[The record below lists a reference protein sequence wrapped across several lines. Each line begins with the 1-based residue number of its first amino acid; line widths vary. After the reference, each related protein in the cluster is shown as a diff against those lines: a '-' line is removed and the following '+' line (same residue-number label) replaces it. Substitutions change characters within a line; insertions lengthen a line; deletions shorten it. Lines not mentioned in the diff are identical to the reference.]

1 MLVVSLAQPLLVGL
15 YENGVKF
22 REFSTCEH
30 ASEALIKIL
39 FQISNE
45 YEISKIIYANTPG
58 SFMGLKVAYVILKTF
73 CIVKECEFA
82 AVSGFELN
90 GGKPIRANKV
100 LSFVLE
106 NGEIMLKAAHPGE
119 FSLPENLDKLKL
131 NLDTL
136 PNYLIQAV

>member
-1 MLVVSLAQPLLVGL
+1 
-15 YENGVKF
+15 
-22 REFSTCEH
+22 
-30 ASEALIKIL
+30 
-39 FQISNE
+39 
-45 YEISKIIYANTPG
+45 
-58 SFMGLKVAYVILKTF
+58 MGLKVAYVILKTF

-90 GGKPIRANKV
+90 GGEPIRANKA